1 MLLFLREDLLH
12 QPARNRVFLAEEM
25 RHLPIGFDHDAFR
38 DQVFTDHVGERDAF
52 FVFGVTHFYDLD
64 RVHLGFA
71 AELLDA
77 RGEPPGMFLL
87 FIRVLSK
94 LVSDRFGMDAGG
106 HEVMKLI
113 AQHADDFGRER
124 LVQDAYDLI
133 AVQRVIF
140 GDRPVFNMLA
150 RPRPNLFQLAHKSH
164 NRSPP
169 STVDDVCKSNTANE
183 HRHATTASMNL
194 QYGNGPSLL
203 RNSARSSETFRH
215 AICVTKS
222 GPMDA

>member
-1 MLLFLREDLLH
+1 
-12 QPARNRVFLAEEM
+12 
-25 RHLPIGFDHDAFR
+25 
-38 DQVFTDHVGERDAF
+38 
-52 FVFGVTHFYDLD
+52 
-64 RVHLGFA
+64 
-71 AELLDA
+71 
-77 RGEPPGMFLL
+77 MFLL

-133 AVQRVIF
+133 AVQRIIF

-164 NRSPP
+164 NRAPP
-169 STVDDVCKSNTANE
+169 STLMMSAKIKQRTKIVT
-183 HRHATTASMNL
+183 L
-194 QYGNGPSLL
+194 PLL
-203 RNSARSSETFRH
+203 
-215 AICVTKS
+215 
-222 GPMDA
+222 